1 MVKEINED
9 WANEILKGN
18 REMQTNNEAT
28 KNAVEFIRNNNG
40 FKRELVFKAVAA
52 NSKENKI
59 FCHTI
64 GTHWLTDENGNS
76 VRFVC
81 PEQSQHLKH
90 EGVKCPVCEAKR
102 KLLSEGFSEEDLCT
116 QGKYGP
122 VPVFDPKITANMKVV
137 VIKSDTNQ
145 WDMAH
150 ISVLQQNS
158 DFLTKWVVRQYKNKD
173 NPDFLDWERS
183 NLFSFTRQSDNGK
196 WERTLG
202 FKTFEPTA
210 DVIERLKKENEEL
223 TMFDLWKMPVDE
235 DFLKVSEL
243 VNKMSDDYRKAKN
256 AVINAASVVKNDID
270 DDIPF

>member
-1 MVKEINED
+1 MVKEINEN

-18 REMQTNNEAT
+18 REMQSNNETSSRAI
-28 KNAVEFIRNNNG
+28 EFVRNNNG
-40 FKRELVFKAVAA
+40 FKRELKFKAVAA

-59 FCHTI
+59 FCHI
-64 GTHWLTDENGNS
+64 VGTHWLTDENGNS

-81 PEQSQHLKH
+81 PESTQHLKH
-90 EGVKCPVCEAKR
+90 EGVKCPICEAKR
-102 KLLSEGFSEEDLCT
+102 QLLAEGFKEEDLCN

-122 VPVFDPKITANMKVV
+122 VPVFDPKITSNLKVV
-137 VIKSDTNQ
+137 VIKSDTND

-158 DFLTKWVVRQYKNKD
+158 DFLTKWMIRQYKND
-173 NPDFLDWERS
+173 ENPNFLAWDRS
-183 NLFSFTRQSDNGK
+183 NIFSFTRQTDNGK
-196 WERTLG
+196 WERELG
-202 FKTFEPTA
+202 FKTFEPSA
-210 DVIERLKKENEEL
+210 EVIDNLKQENEEL

-235 DFLKVSEL
+235 DFLKVTEL

-256 AVINAASVVKNDID
+256 TLINGASLAKSDMD

>member
-18 REMQTNNEAT
+18 REMQTSNEST
-28 KNAVEFIRNNNG
+28 KAVEFIRNNNG
-40 FKRELVFKAVAA
+40 FKKELVFKAVAA

-90 EGVKCPVCEAKR
+90 EGITCPICEAKR
-102 KLLSEGFSEEDLCT
+102 KLLAEGFKEEDLCN

-122 VPVFDPKITANMKVV
+122 VPVFDPKITSNMKVI
-137 VIKSDTNQ
+137 VISSDTNE
-145 WDMAH
+145 WDKAH

-158 DFLTKWVVRQYKNKD
+158 DFLTKWMVRQYKNDD
-173 NPDFLDWERS
+173 NPDFLAWDRS

-196 WERTLG
+196 WERALG
-202 FKTFEPTA
+202 FKTFEPTPE
-210 DVIERLKKENEEL
+210 VIDRLKKENEEL

-235 DFLKVSEL
+235 DFLKISEL
-243 VNKMSDDYRKAKN
+243 VNKIADDYRKAKN
-256 AVINAASVVKNDID
+256 TVVNGANVAVNSMLE

>member
-18 REMQTNNEAT
+18 REMQTSNEST
-28 KNAVEFIRNNNG
+28 KAVEFIRNNNG
-40 FKRELVFKAVAA
+40 FKKELVFKAVAA
-52 NSKENKI
+52 NTKENKI

-90 EGVKCPVCEAKR
+90 EGITCPVCEAKR
-102 KLLSEGFSEEDLCT
+102 KLLAEGFKEEDLCN

-122 VPVFDPKITANMKVV
+122 VPVFDPKITSNMKVI
-137 VIKSDTNQ
+137 VISSDTNE
-145 WDMAH
+145 WDKAH

-158 DFLTKWVVRQYKNKD
+158 DFLTKWMVRQYKNDD
-173 NPDFLDWERS
+173 NPDFLAWDRS

-196 WERTLG
+196 WERALG
-202 FKTFEPTA
+202 FKTFEPTPE
-210 DVIERLKKENEEL
+210 VIDRLKKENEEL

-235 DFLKVSEL
+235 DFLKISEL
-243 VNKMSDDYRKAKN
+243 VNKIADDYRKAKN
-256 AVINAASVVKNDID
+256 AVVNGANVAVNSMLE

>member
-18 REMQTNNEAT
+18 REMQTSNESA
-28 KNAVEFIRNNNG
+28 KAVEFIRNNNG
-40 FKRELVFKAVAA
+40 FKKELVFKAVAA
-52 NSKENKI
+52 NTKENKI

-90 EGVKCPVCEAKR
+90 EGITCPICEVKR
-102 KLLSEGFSEEDLCT
+102 KLLAEGFKEEDLCN

-122 VPVFDPKITANMKVV
+122 VPVFDPKITSNMKVI
-137 VIKSDTNQ
+137 VISSDTNE
-145 WDMAH
+145 WDKVH

-158 DFLTKWVVRQYKNKD
+158 DFLTKWMVRQYKNDD
-173 NPDFLDWERS
+173 NPDFLAWDRS

-196 WERTLG
+196 WERALG
-202 FKTFEPTA
+202 FKTFEPTTE
-210 DVIERLKKENEEL
+210 VIDRLKKENEEL

-235 DFLKVSEL
+235 DFLKISEL
-243 VNKMSDDYRKAKN
+243 VNKIADDYRKARN
-256 AVINAASVVKNDID
+256 AVVNGANVAVNSMLED
-270 DDIPF
+270 DLPF